1 MIDKKSE
8 KDINNLL
15 LFIILF
21 LPSILLSYFFIFDFF
36 LVLSFTI
43 HESGHMIGSVL
54 TDFFSGQPIKIPCI
68 KNTQP
73 SPIWHLPM
81 PQQTHSDAHLSFF
94 LMYGGIVMTFIFFF
108 LVCLGI
114 YWYFS
119 STKWIL
125 GLPFL
130 ILIHSIVNDY
140 YCGTDNPTNLPLPEC
155 NYNFLVSF
163 GWNFG
168 NVILIIFFAFLITLL
183 LIGKVRDYI
192 QKYAKP

>member
-1 MIDKKSE
+1 
-8 KDINNLL
+8 
-15 LFIILF
+15 
-21 LPSILLSYFFIFDFF
+21 
-36 LVLSFTI
+36 VLSFTI

-54 TDFFSGQPIKIPCI
+54 TDFFSGQPIKIPYL

-81 PQQTHSDAHLSFF
+81 PQQTHSDAHLSLF
-94 LMYGGIVMTFIFFF
+94 LMYGGIVMTFIFF
-108 LVCLGI
+108 LLLCLGI

-119 STKWIL
+119 STKLVL
-125 GLPFL
+125 GLPFV
-130 ILIHSIVNDY
+130 ILLHSIVNDY
-140 YCGTDNPTNLPLPEC
+140 YCGTDNLTNLPLAEC
-155 NYNFLVSF
+155 KNNFLVSF

-183 LIGKVRDYI
+183 LNENVRDYF